1 MMEEVGG
8 AVVSCVNYLI
18 AGCFRT
24 VENVHIFCIGEH
36 HTKIKTTKLFY
47 RNSHYSELYE

>member
-18 AGCFRT
+18 VGCFRT
-24 VENVHIFCIGEH
+24 VENVRIFCIGEH
-36 HTKIKTTKLFY
+36 QTKIKTTKLFY